1 MGGQIT
7 AIHAQH
13 GHSWIHKAMAN
24 GCGFFLQLPNISGD
38 TVLTPDAEGLVEKVM
53 IPEDG
58 EVLI

>member
-1 MGGQIT
+1 
-7 AIHAQH
+7 
-13 GHSWIHKAMAN
+13 MAN